1 MKPFAV
7 IGASSG
13 TGLALVK
20 LLEKNRL
27 PVRAISRNPPA
38 ASEFIEPFAAD
49 VTDIASISNA
59 LKGDFSAVFF
69 TVDIHGFNSRE
80 KVRKLMYEGFINTLQ
95 AAAKNKMPPK
105 IVLLSV
111 IGSEI
116 SSWVWWVLNAMKPG
130 MQKNII
136 DREKALKE
144 SGLAYVICR
153 APKLNDDIAD
163 LTSISASTPRHKLT
177 MNMGISRENLARA
190 LLKAA
195 EAAPENSTWDILPDT
210 NEPAPEWLL
219 NPDRLLKM
227 GSISH

>member
-27 PVRAISRNPPA
+27 PVRAISRKPPA

-49 VTDIASISNA
+49 VTDINSISKA
-59 LKGDFSAVFF
+59 LTGDFSAVFF
-69 TVDIHGFNSRE
+69 TVDIHGFNSRTT
-80 KVRKLMYEGFINTLQ
+80 VRKLMYDGFINTIQ
-95 AAAKNKMPPK
+95 AAAKNKTPPK

-136 DREKALKE
+136 DREQALKE

-153 APKLNDDIAD
+153 APKLNDEIAN
-163 LTSISASTPRHKLT
+163 TVSISASAPKHKLT
-177 MNMGISRENLARA
+177 MSMGISRTDLARV

-195 EAAPENSTWDILPDT
+195 EAAPENSTWDIISGT
-210 NEPAPEWLL
+210 NEPAPNWLA
-219 NPDRLLKM
+219 NINK
-227 GSISH
+227 

>member
-27 PVRAISRNPPA
+27 PVRAISRKPRA

-49 VTDIASISNA
+49 VTDIESISKA
-59 LKGDFSAVFF
+59 LTGDFSAVFF
-69 TVDIHGFNSRE
+69 TVDIHGFNSRAT
-80 KVRKLMYEGFINTLQ
+80 VRKLMYQGFINTIQ
-95 AAAKNKMPPK
+95 AAAKNKTPPK

-116 SSWVWWVLNAMKPG
+116 SSWVWWILNAMKPG

-136 DREKALKE
+136 DRENALKE

-153 APKLNDDIAD
+153 APKLNDDIKN
-163 LTSISASTPRHKLT
+163 LTPISASSPNHKLT

-195 EAAPENSTWDILPDT
+195 KAAPENTTWDIIPDKDKST
-210 NEPAPEWLL
+210 LGWL
-219 NPDRLLKM
+219 
-227 GSISH
+227 